1 MTSSSKTDQI
11 YLMTLFKEI
20 KTSLFKVFCLILKEQ
35 EQTFTQ
41 TVLLSTIQLLQLLY
55 IPFALKIKYIWKN
68 NQVTDVINKILSYFE
83 ILLHVKDQGFSVFLY
98 LFYSFSGLIVLI
110 MLGLTLL
117 VNQQNRKN
125 STNWIV
131 LVVRISIKLMITILF
146 FPINQIFFGLLA
158 CTNNSNGISVL
169 VYQTNIICWSDEHTI
184 HAVLSIFIILLFQI
198 QINTFTLFLFEAKKS
213 NTDVFAQR
221 SGRQFSLF
229 HIYITLSTMVYQLV
243 ETPAYSIIII
253 LTMFV
258 LSLHFFYQIKY
269 SAPFYNQYVQKLW
282 NVITAI
288 NCWTTL
294 MINFCFF
301 LEGPYFQNS
310 LLGYALGIPILI
322 GIIFKQQDQEIDL
335 LFSNL
340 NQAQQPNELI
350 SLCGYL
356 LTLNEKSIKD
366 QHSQLL
372 LDAFLEIHEQT
383 CPRLDCIMK
392 NKQLLRQIQNKH
404 QNRQIENKIII
415 NELIIQML
423 TFGIKMQP
431 LNIDLRLYYSF
442 FLIDE
447 IKSPQLA
454 FIELSQAEN
463 NSIPIDQQFIIYRY
477 KKLIEDVQVEND
489 VTKLDTN
496 NFINNQNIQISLNQK
511 LEAQC
516 ILQLEFLAALE
527 DEKPDLA
534 KIDSVGFK
542 ILRLK
547 KFIDKE
553 WQKVQQ
559 QNVYSPTLFKMMSK
573 YFFFV
578 LSDEYEGNMTLMKQD
593 KFIKLQINDL
603 INLEQASIE
612 SSPIIILNTEQNNF
626 GIIKDVNIASCSFL
640 GFSKS
645 DLIERKLSV
654 IQPQIYI
661 NYHDQLIDNY
671 LKRITDIQKSKVEK
685 VIFIKNKQG
694 YIQQCSLQIKQL
706 MTQNQEVFL
715 IGKIGIEL
723 VYKPICYLI
732 CNTDGIIKEINCAC
746 IKLLRLDIQMIKASN
761 KNIKDLFPDIMSRIP
776 EILGKK
782 NSIISF
788 NINSNQLNPQR
799 SSSIKSSGMDSTL
812 LDDCVM
818 DESLKLQCQI
828 QEIYIDLPN
837 AGLIGY
843 VFKFEK
849 ITPPS
854 IPTIHNT
861 MVDNFYKFNF
871 KFNSQLDT
879 YFGSYQN
886 YMQTLHKISYDT
898 SSVVSSQEDQQLR
911 QVNRKQTKKST
922 SISNGIKTVRLIN
935 GMLIDV
941 EGLSEEEISESEQN
955 ELENIKQET
964 KDSDSVIQSDYI
976 FLKTKSSLTSM
987 IKSSIIPQFL
997 NSLRYLISILI
1008 VGLLT
1013 LGYLQFFF
1021 DLNYQDKIKNGLDLF
1036 YQSNQRLSKIL
1047 IVQSYIQE
1055 LKFMNLKYE
1064 NLTSNYNFDELKEA
1078 NIKIINEITNL
1089 QSKLSQASFD
1099 LAPQYISYQQ
1109 EYEDSAI
1116 EMNQSNVVINYTFNE
1131 AIEQTLVKA
1140 LSLSQQDL
1148 SSYTDN
1154 NVDLNYFETN
1164 SFNSIVYHNYV
1175 AQFYYYYYMV
1185 TVLEEKSQN
1194 VQIILILV
1202 TLILFIIYVA
1212 CSILILKIKNLRDSI
1227 LVLLLQVQEQQIINL
1242 KKNYEYFLQLIQSKE
1257 DEENLDYEEELR
1269 KPIQYQEEG
1278 AQDSLKTNDND
1289 EAQFLIKKKRKKFEN
1304 SHTILRNI
1312 LISIIFIIA
1321 IFQAYFIYLI
1331 IDNNTLDS
1339 RYNAILP
1346 VLNLTSIIESYL
1358 RFGDNSFK
1366 QKYVNND
1373 FLINFGNF
1381 NSQDYIQI
1389 LKNMVSDI
1397 HKQHSENSNVLD
1409 IGYIGIFEQIFILNP
1424 CNLIKDIDSSVSL
1437 NECESFN
1444 DGIINQ
1450 GLSMATIKYIKY
1462 LEQALKNPIY
1472 FTNIR
1477 KTQLTYFKDSFQYLG
1492 DKLIESISNDFSV
1505 NQLTKVSLF
1514 TVFNLLMLFVYFF
1527 IWIPLIRNLIQSIIK
1542 TRLLFSL
1549 IPNNDL
1555 LKIKAIMQYL
1565 LQIRNPM

>member
-20 KTSLFKVFCLILKEQ
+20 KTSIFKVFCLILKEQ

-55 IPFALKIKYIWKN
+55 IPFALKVNYIWKN
-68 NQVTDVINKILSYFE
+68 NQVTDVINKILRQRNAIYLSYFE

-158 CTNNSNGISVL
+158 CTSNSNGVSVL
-169 VYQTNIICWSDEHTI
+169 VYETDVVCWSNEHTI
-184 HAVLSIFIILLFQI
+184 HGVLSIFIIFLFQI

-243 ETPAYSIIII
+243 ETPAYSIIIT

-269 SAPFYNQYVQKLW
+269 SAPFYNPYVQKLW

-288 NCWTTL
+288 NCWTTI
-294 MINFCFF
+294 MINFAFF

-340 NQAQQPNELI
+340 NQAKQPNELI

-415 NELIIQML
+415 NELITQML

-489 VTKLDTN
+489 VTKLETN

-542 ILRLK
+542 ILRIK

-559 QNVYSPTLFKMMSK
+559 QNVYSPSLYKIMSK

-661 NYHDQLIDNY
+661 NFHDQLIDNY
-671 LKRITDIQKSKVEK
+671 LKRVTDIQKSKVEK

-746 IKLLRLDIQMIKASN
+746 IKLLRLDVQMIKASN

-788 NINSNQLNPQR
+788 NINASQLNPQR

-828 QEIYIDLPN
+828 SEISIDLPN

-849 ITPPS
+849 IATPQLS
-854 IPTIHNT
+854 TIHNT

-879 YFGSYQN
+879 YLGSYQN

-898 SSVVSSQEDQQLR
+898 SSIVSSQEDQQQQR

-941 EGLSEEEISESEQN
+941 EGLSEEEISEGEQN
-955 ELENIKQET
+955 EFESIKQET
-964 KDSDSVIQSDYI
+964 KDSDSIIQSDYI
-976 FLKTKSSLTSM
+976 FLKTKSSLISM
-987 IKSSIIPQFL
+987 IKSSIIPSFL
-997 NSLRYLISILI
+997 NTLRYIISILI

-1021 DLNYQDKIKNGLDLF
+1021 DLNYQNEIQNGLDLF
-1036 YQSNQRLSKIL
+1036 YLSNQRLSKL
-1047 IVQSYIQE
+1047 LVVQSYVQE
-1055 LKFMNLKYE
+1055 LKFMNLNYE
-1064 NLTSNYNFDELKEA
+1064 SLLSNYNFDELKDS
-1078 NIKIINEITNL
+1078 NIKTLNEIKDL
-1089 QSKLSQASFD
+1089 QSRLSQANFN
-1099 LAPQYISYQQ
+1099 LAPQYNSYQQ
-1109 EYEDSAI
+1109 EYEDSSI
-1116 EMNQSNVVINYTFNE
+1116 EMTQSNVVINYTFNE

-1148 SSYTDN
+1148 SSYTDDN
-1154 NVDLNYFETN
+1154 IDLNYFETN
-1164 SFNSIVYHNYV
+1164 SYNSIVYHNYV
-1175 AQFYYYYYMV
+1175 AQFYFYYYMV

-1212 CSILILKIKNLRDSI
+1212 CSILILKIKNLRDNI
-1227 LVLLLQVQEQQIINL
+1227 LVLLLQVQEQQMITL

-1269 KPIQYQEEG
+1269 KPVQYQEEG

-1312 LISIIFIIA
+1312 L
-1321 IFQAYFIYLI
+1321 AYFIYLI
-1331 IDNNTLDS
+1331 IDNNDLDS

-1366 QKYVNND
+1366 QRYVDNN
-1373 FLINFGNF
+1373 FVINFGNF
-1381 NSQDYIQI
+1381 DSQQYVQL
-1389 LKNMVSDI
+1389 LKSMISDI

-1409 IGYIGIFEQIFILNP
+1409 IGYIGVFEQIFILNP
-1424 CNLIKDIDSSVSL
+1424 CGLIKEIDPSVSQS
-1437 NECESFN
+1437 ECESFN
-1444 DGIINQ
+1444 DGIIGQ

-1462 LEQALKNPIY
+1462 LEQALKNPVY
-1472 FTNIR
+1472 FTNVR

-1527 IWIPLIRNLIQSIIK
+1527 IWIPLVRNLIQSIIK